1 MELEKAKT
9 RIAVFGGGRWARVLL
24 GVFLAKTKSNVKF
37 TVHTKHLVGDMRL
50 WINNNGFGDR
60 VFVTDA
66 DPDFFGSRYKAAVV
80 VNSVGGHKRS
90 AKMAIAAKVPVLVE
104 KPMTPTFEETL
115 ALIQSAKG
123 NGTLL
128 SSSWVFLYASYI
140 DNFIEQLG
148 SADDIQKV
156 RFNWTDKFAEPRYG
170 EIKSFDAAT
179 PVFKDVLPHVLSIL
193 SKIFKNQ
200 TFEFGS
206 CKVSRGGCCVEIVI
220 FISNVECCL
229 MLERNSDKRRRKI
242 FIKGHKDFELDF
254 SVEPGIISIDGHA
267 SSGDLYWSSSPSP
280 LGKMVMEF
288 LTEVESDKFDQ
299 QDTDKLALSTSKL
312 IDEIEPAYL
321 TSLDTWLTE
330 HLNLKEIDKK
340 DIHYFVSELVRGT
353 LKVTYD
359 KSDEMVLRYLDV
371 IYSGQLLKDFQNVNT
386 EVLDCSIIEFTKSL
400 KADIN
405 LP

>member
-1 MELEKAKT
+1 MELENAKT
-9 RIAVFGGGRWARVLL
+9 KIAVFGGGRWARVLL
-24 GVFLAKTKSNVKF
+24 GVFLAKTKSNVQF

-50 WINNNGFGDR
+50 WVNNNGFGDR

-90 AKMAIAAKVPVLVE
+90 AEMAITAKVPVLVE

-115 ALIQSAKG
+115 ALIESAKD

-128 SSSWVFLYASYI
+128 SSSWVFLYARYI
-140 DNFIEQLG
+140 DNFIDQLE

-193 SKIFKNQ
+193 AKIFKNQ
-200 TFEFGS
+200 NFAFGS
-206 CKVSRGGCCVEIVI
+206 CKVSCGGCCVEIVI

-229 MLERNSDKRRRKI
+229 MLERNSDKRRREI
-242 FIKGHKDFELDF
+242 LIKTKKDFELDF
-254 SVEPGIISIDGHA
+254 SVEPGAMLIDGHT
-267 SSGDLYWSSSPSP
+267 SSGDLYWGSSPSP
-280 LGKMVMEF
+280 LEKMVMEF
-288 LTEVESDKFDQ
+288 LTEVELDEFDQ
-299 QDTDKLALSTSKL
+299 EKTGRLALSTSKL

-321 TSLDTWLTE
+321 MSLDMWLIE
-330 HLNLKEIDKK
+330 HLNQKEIDKR
-340 DIHYFVSELVRGT
+340 DTHYFLSELVRGT

-359 KSDEMVLRYLDV
+359 KSDQVILRYLN
-371 IYSGQLLKDFQNVNT
+371 IICSGQLLKEFRNTNT
-386 EVLDCSIIEFTKSL
+386 EISNESITKFIRSL
-400 KADIN
+400 EIS
-405 LP
+405 L

>member
-1 MELEKAKT
+1 MELENAKT
-9 RIAVFGGGRWARVLL
+9 KIAVFGGGRWARVLL
-24 GVFLAKTKSNVKF
+24 GVFLAKTKSNVQF

-50 WINNNGFGDR
+50 WVNNNGFGDR

-90 AKMAIAAKVPVLVE
+90 AEMAIAAKVPVLVE

-115 ALIQSAKG
+115 ALIESAKD

-128 SSSWVFLYASYI
+128 SSSWVFLYARYI
-140 DNFIEQLG
+140 DNFIDQLE

-193 SKIFKNQ
+193 AKIFKNQ

-229 MLERNSDKRRRKI
+229 ILERNSDKRRREI
-242 FIKGHKDFELDF
+242 FVKTQKDFELDF
-254 SVEPGIISIDGHA
+254 SVEPGAMLINGHA
-267 SSGDLYWSSSPSP
+267 SSGDLYWGSSPSP
-280 LGKMVMEF
+280 LEKMVMEF
-288 LTEVESDKFDQ
+288 LTEVELDEFDHE
-299 QDTDKLALSTSKL
+299 DAGKLALSTSKL

-321 TSLDTWLTE
+321 MSLDTWLIE
-330 HLNLKEIDKK
+330 HLNQKEIDKT
-340 DIHYFVSELVRGT
+340 DIHYFLSELVRGT

-359 KSDEMVLRYLDV
+359 KSDEVILRYLG
-371 IYSGQLLKDFQNVNT
+371 IICSGQLLKEFQNTNT
-386 EVLDCSIIEFTKSL
+386 EILNESITKFIRSL
-400 KADIN
+400 EIS
-405 LP
+405 L

>member
-1 MELEKAKT
+1 MELENAKT
-9 RIAVFGGGRWARVLL
+9 KIAVFGGGRWARVLL
-24 GVFLAKTKSNVKF
+24 GVFLAKTKSNVQF

-50 WINNNGFGDR
+50 WVNNNGFGDR

-90 AKMAIAAKVPVLVE
+90 AEMAIAAKVPVLVE

-115 ALIQSAKG
+115 ALIESAKD

-128 SSSWVFLYASYI
+128 SSSWVFLYARYI
-140 DNFIEQLG
+140 DNFIDQLE

-193 SKIFKNQ
+193 AKIFKNQ

-229 MLERNSDKRRRKI
+229 MLERNSDKRRREILVKTQ
-242 FIKGHKDFELDF
+242 KDFELDF
-254 SVEPGIISIDGHA
+254 SVEPGAMLIDGHS
-267 SSGDLYWSSSPSP
+267 SSGDLSWGSSPSP
-280 LGKMVMEF
+280 LEKMVMEF
-288 LTEVESDKFDQ
+288 LTEVELDEFDHE
-299 QDTDKLALSTSKL
+299 DAGKLALSTSKL

-321 TSLDTWLTE
+321 MSLDTWLIE
-330 HLNLKEIDKK
+330 HLNQKEIDKR

-359 KSDEMVLRYLDV
+359 KSDEVILRYLD
-371 IYSGQLLKDFQNVNT
+371 IICSGQLLKEFQNTNT
-386 EVLDCSIIEFTKSL
+386 EISNEGITKFIRSL
-400 KADIN
+400 EIS
-405 LP
+405 L

>member
-1 MELEKAKT
+1 MELENAKT
-9 RIAVFGGGRWARVLL
+9 KIAVFGGGRWARVLL
-24 GVFLAKTKSNVKF
+24 GVFLAKTKSNVQF

-50 WINNNGFGDR
+50 WVNNNGFGDR

-90 AKMAIAAKVPVLVE
+90 AEMAITAKVPVLVE

-115 ALIQSAKG
+115 ALIESAKD

-128 SSSWVFLYASYI
+128 SSSWVFLYARYI
-140 DNFIEQLG
+140 DNFIDQLE

-193 SKIFKNQ
+193 AKIFKNQ

-229 MLERNSDKRRRKI
+229 ILERNSDKRRREILVKTQ
-242 FIKGHKDFELDF
+242 KDFELDF
-254 SVEPGIISIDGHA
+254 SVEPGAMLIDGHT
-267 SSGDLYWSSSPSP
+267 SSGDLYWGSSPTP
-280 LGKMVMEF
+280 LEKMVMEF
-288 LTEVESDKFDQ
+288 LTEVELDEFDHE
-299 QDTDKLALSTSKL
+299 DAGKLALSTSKL

-321 TSLDTWLTE
+321 MSLDTWLIE
-330 HLNLKEIDKK
+330 HLNQKEIDKR
-340 DIHYFVSELVRGT
+340 DIHYFLSELVRGT

-359 KSDEMVLRYLDV
+359 NSDEVILRYLG
-371 IYSGQLLKDFQNVNT
+371 IICSGQLLKEFQNTNT
-386 EVLDCSIIEFTKSL
+386 EILNESITKFIRSL
-400 KADIN
+400 EIS
-405 LP
+405 L

>member
-1 MELEKAKT
+1 MELENAKT
-9 RIAVFGGGRWARVLL
+9 KIAVFGGGRWARVLL
-24 GVFLAKTKSNVKF
+24 GVFLAKTKSNVQF

-50 WINNNGFGDR
+50 WVNNNGFGDR

-90 AKMAIAAKVPVLVE
+90 AEMAIAAKVPVLVE

-115 ALIQSAKG
+115 ALIESAKD

-128 SSSWVFLYASYI
+128 SSSWVFLYARYI
-140 DNFIEQLG
+140 DNFIDQLE

-193 SKIFKNQ
+193 AKIFKNQ

-229 MLERNSDKRRRKI
+229 ILERNSDKRRREI
-242 FIKGHKDFELDF
+242 FVKTQKDFELDF
-254 SVEPGIISIDGHA
+254 SVEPGAMLINGHA
-267 SSGDLYWSSSPSP
+267 SSGDLYWGSSPSP
-280 LGKMVMEF
+280 LEKMVMEF
-288 LTEVESDKFDQ
+288 LTEVELDEFDHE
-299 QDTDKLALSTSKL
+299 DAGKLALSTSKL

-321 TSLDTWLTE
+321 MSLDTWLIE
-330 HLNLKEIDKK
+330 HLNQKEIDKI
-340 DIHYFVSELVRGT
+340 DIHYFLSELVRGT

-359 KSDEMVLRYLDV
+359 NSDKVILRYLG
-371 IYSGQLLKDFQNVNT
+371 IICSGQLLKEFQNTNT
-386 EVLDCSIIEFTKSL
+386 EILNESITKFIRSL
-400 KADIN
+400 EIS
-405 LP
+405 L